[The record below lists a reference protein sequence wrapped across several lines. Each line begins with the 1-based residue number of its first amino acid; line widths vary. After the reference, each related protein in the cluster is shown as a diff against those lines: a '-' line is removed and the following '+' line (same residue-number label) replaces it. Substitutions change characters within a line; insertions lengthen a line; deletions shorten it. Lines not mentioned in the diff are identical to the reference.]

1 MGLPVNFMMLVF
13 LTVGLLFLVAW
24 LLQWLWNIT
33 MPQVFGLK
41 EITYWQA
48 FRLLIIAAIL
58 FGGPNS
64 HVAALL
70 AMTYQKAIICVIASP
85 GGAWQSQMLNR

>member
-1 MGLPVNFMMLVF
+1 MSIMAPLAGISILMLVAVF
-13 LTVGLLFLVAW
+13 LFVAAW

-33 MPQVFGLK
+33 MPQVFGLT

-58 FGGPNS
+58 FGGPNIS
-64 HVAALL
+64 L
-70 AMTYQKAIICVIASP
+70 
-85 GGAWQSQMLNR
+85 G

>member
-58 FGGPNS
+58 FGGPNIT
-64 HVAALL
+64 L
-70 AMTYQKAIICVIASP
+70 
-85 GGAWQSQMLNR
+85 G

>member
-58 FGGPNS
+58 FGGPNL
-64 HVAALL
+64 AL
-70 AMTYQKAIICVIASP
+70 
-85 GGAWQSQMLNR
+85 G

>member
-1 MGLPVNFMMLVF
+1 MGMPVNTMLLVF
-13 LTVGLLFLVAW
+13 LAVGFLFLVAW

-58 FGGPNS
+58 FGGPNL
-64 HVAALL
+64 AL
-70 AMTYQKAIICVIASP
+70 
-85 GGAWQSQMLNR
+85 G

>member
-1 MGLPVNFMMLVF
+1 LKVGLPVNFMMLVF

-58 FGGPNS
+58 FGGPNIT
-64 HVAALL
+64 L
-70 AMTYQKAIICVIASP
+70 
-85 GGAWQSQMLNR
+85 G

>member
-1 MGLPVNFMMLVF
+1 MSVMAPLALISFIALAVVI
-13 LTVGLLFLVAW
+13 LFVAAW

-33 MPQVFGLK
+33 MPEVFNLK

-58 FGGPNS
+58 FGGPNI
-64 HVAALL
+64 AL
-70 AMTYQKAIICVIASP
+70 
-85 GGAWQSQMLNR
+85 G

>member
-1 MGLPVNFMMLVF
+1 MKVGLPVNFMMLVF

-58 FGGPNS
+58 FGGPNIT
-64 HVAALL
+64 L
-70 AMTYQKAIICVIASP
+70 
-85 GGAWQSQMLNR
+85 G